1 MGFFIFGG
9 KMEENKMRTT
19 NKARR
24 KKEIVYV
31 VGYARLPDG
40 TTAKHV
46 YSILGLGME
55 LERENGKIFEV
66 SCTTLPS
73 HGNEVLRKIF
83 VGKSIEKDFDNLAK
97 EIRSRYIDRTRG
109 ALLAALEDL
118 LKRFNE
124 AKKQNSR

>member
-1 MGFFIFGG
+1 M
-9 KMEENKMRTT
+9 KEDRMRRT
-19 NKARR
+19 NRNRR
-24 KKEIVYV
+24 KKDTVYV

-46 YSILGLGME
+46 YSILGLGIE
-55 LERENGKIFEV
+55 LEKESGKILEV
-66 SCTTLPS
+66 SCTTLPP
-73 HGNEVLRKIF
+73 HGSEVLRKIF
-83 VGKSIEKDFDNLAK
+83 VGKSLEKDFDNITE

-109 ALLAALEDL
+109 ALLAAIEDL